1 MKRWAFTWAF
11 KASILVAVLMGLSAC
26 ASSGS
31 SATTSQAGAPV
42 EAADSMI
49 DSYKIGVDDQVQV
62 NVWGNPDLSV
72 SVPVRPDGMISMPL
86 IGDVGAGGKTPE
98 DVAADI
104 TDKLSY
110 YIREPNVTVLVTQ
123 LRSHEYISRIRV
135 TGAVQKPISIP
146 FRQGMTV
153 LDAVLEAGGVS
164 EFASL
169 GKTRLHRKH
178 DGKQEV
184 FDVPLDR
191 ILNDGDLTFNFTLM
205 PGDTITVPE
214 RRF

>member
-1 MKRWAFTWAF
+1 MRLLAF
-11 KASILVAVLMGLSAC
+11 KASLFAAVLVSLSAC

-31 SATTSQAGAPV
+31 TAASGPVGAPA
-42 EAADSMI
+42 EATESMI
-49 DSYKIGVDDQVQV
+49 DSYKIGVDDQIQV

-86 IGDVGAGGKTPE
+86 IGDVGAGGHTPE
-98 DVAADI
+98 EVAANI
-104 TDKLSY
+104 KDKLSY

-135 TGAVQKPISIP
+135 TGAVQRPISIP

-153 LDAVLEAGGVS
+153 LDAVLAAGGVS

-169 GKTRLHRKH
+169 GKTRLHRKQE
-178 DGKQEV
+178 GQQEV
-184 FDVPLDR
+184 FDIPLDR
-191 ILNDGDLTFNFTLM
+191 ILNDGDLTANVTLM